1 MFFKSLVS
9 SDLPGQDGK
18 FEYPRASPE
27 YETSCFLAG
36 KPQLNPE
43 QLLICMRIIKG
54 SCHHSSFTPVAES
67 PVWPPRVSPLSV
79 HTFCSHSKRW
89 SLFSFPLTLVWPCDL
104 LCSTERGREDILGLL
119 SLVLTLESS
128 ASCFLEG
135 RCQAVEKPS
144 WMMNDEKPHGGE
156 RA

>member
-1 MFFKSLVS
+1 MPCTCHFSPCLRFTTWKRRRKTLMFFKSLVS

-119 SLVLTLESS
+119 SLVLRVWRAQPP
-128 ASCFLEG
+128 AS
-135 RCQAVEKPS
+135 
-144 WMMNDEKPHGGE
+144 
-156 RA
+156 